1 MKKLWLVSALS
12 LGLLLLAGCNT
23 VTTQGGG
30 VSIDSSDDMISM
42 YNASKAITCN
52 LSYDSEEEQWT
63 SVMYIKD
70 WMISQVT
77 NSTMDW
83 EDVTLYTLAR
93 DGKMYVWGNV
103 YGEGV
108 WMSASYEMDIEEELK
123 WFDEVEEDTKVS
135 CAKWVKDDSVFN
147 LPTDVDFTS
156 MDEWLSYDVDEDY
169 SMPQQVEEGDEV
181 VAEGVEENNEVV
193 AEAVEE
199 VVEEVTE

>member
-1 MKKLWLVSALS
+1 
-12 LGLLLLAGCNT
+12 
-23 VTTQGGG
+23 
-30 VSIDSSDDMISM
+30 
-42 YNASKAITCN
+42 
-52 LSYDSEEEQWT
+52 
-63 SVMYIKD
+63 
-70 WMISQVT
+70 MISQVT

>member
-23 VTTQGGG
+23 VTTQSGG

-108 WMSASYEMDIEEELK
+108 GMSASYEMDIEEELK

-147 LPTDVDFTS
+147 LPTDVEFTS
-156 MDEWLSYDVDEDY
+156 MDEWLSYDTDADISEC
-169 SMPQQVEEGDEV
+169 SR
-181 VAEGVEENNEVV
+181 
-193 AEAVEE
+193 
-199 VVEEVTE
+199 

>member
-108 WMSASYEMDIEEELK
+108 WMSASYEMDIEE
-123 WFDEVEEDTKVS
+123 DTKVS